1 LQPFKGTLCFFLP
14 AKSEQKSCQGGCG
27 CFGSAWGHFE
37 VVLVF
42 LYLLSSNIVLSSLGQ
57 EMNEK
62 VKVLEVDDCSGM

>member
-1 LQPFKGTLCFFLP
+1 VFFFLP
-14 AKSEQKSCQGGCG
+14 AKSEQKSCQGGCA
-27 CFGSAWGHFE
+27 CFGSALGHFE

-42 LYLLSSNIVLSSLGQ
+42 LFLLSSNIVLSSLGQ